1 MSGTLGQRP
10 RQPMEGG
17 ASWSPRPGGA
27 TETRPDKFK
36 KGGKPK
42 GPQAKTSKPAV
53 PPKPKREKIPP
64 PKPFEPTPEQV
75 AQVEARYQELATPT
89 EYDGIRTQ
97 IAKELGIPKKA
108 VKKIVKEYR
117 NREHVPSW
125 WELQTYKGS
134 AEELEKIKEVYV
146 PYLPVPPVGVHKKIA
161 EELDMKPV
169 DVYQAIKAIRL
180 EMNLPQYNDPSFHEE
195 ELAQLKKLRT
205 AHQKA
210 EEASESKEQE
220 APVQKV
226 EAGESQEEKAEEGFA
241 VKAETAEAP
250 VEAIEVPMGSDVAVG
265 QEDNTAEVP
274 VEVSEVPAATGTSE
288 SVPTTVTEV
297 GTITEE

>member
-1 MSGTLGQRP
+1 
-10 RQPMEGG
+10 
-17 ASWSPRPGGA
+17 
-27 TETRPDKFK
+27 
-36 KGGKPK
+36 
-42 GPQAKTSKPAV
+42 
-53 PPKPKREKIPP
+53 
-64 PKPFEPTPEQV
+64 V
-75 AQVEARYQELATPT
+75 AQVEARYEELATPT

-117 NREHVPSW
+117 DREHVPSW

-134 AEELEKIKEVYV
+134 AEELEKIKAVYV
-146 PYLPVPPVGVHKKIA
+146 PYLPIPPVGVHKKIA

-195 ELAQLKKLRT
+195 ELAQLRKLRT
-205 AHQKA
+205 SGQKA
-210 EEASESKEQE
+210 EEAGESKEQE

-226 EAGESQEEKAEEGFA
+226 EAGESQEEKAEEGA
-241 VKAETAEAP
+241 SVTEETPETPIEAAE
-250 VEAIEVPMGSDVAVG
+250 VSSDSDVAVG
-265 QEDNTAEVP
+265 PVDNTAEVP
-274 VEVSEVPAATGTSE
+274 VEVSEVPAAAGTGE
-288 SVPTTVTEV
+288 SVPTTATEV